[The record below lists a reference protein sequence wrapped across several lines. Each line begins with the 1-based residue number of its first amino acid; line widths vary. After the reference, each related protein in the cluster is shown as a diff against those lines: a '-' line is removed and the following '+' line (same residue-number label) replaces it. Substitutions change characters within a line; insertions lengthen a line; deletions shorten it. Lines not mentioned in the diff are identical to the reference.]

1 VATRQRVVSAVV
13 FVPILIIL
21 SRIGGLPFLFLVLAI
36 LIAASSEFYR
46 LMEAKGV
53 HPSKKTG
60 IVAGAVLCVLAY
72 WRGTEPIGLFL
83 SGFVVWTMLRELF
96 RSKVAFP
103 IHDIATTL
111 FGVLYV
117 GWLTTYFVLLRELPA
132 EIGAPYQVGSALL
145 LYVFLMSWGCDS
157 GAYFVGTAF
166 GKHKLFPRVS
176 PKKSVQGA
184 AAGFVASVAMA
195 YVGRAWFVRDAA
207 GNPLLGPGET
217 AALGA
222 LVGVFTQLGDLAESL
237 LKRDAAVKDASQ
249 LVPGHGGVMDIFDG
263 LLFSAPVAY
272 YFLTFVAFR

>member
-1 VATRQRVVSAVV
+1 MATAPRVVTAAV
-13 FVPILIIL
+13 FIPFLIVL

-36 LIAASSEFYR
+36 LIAASAEFYR

-53 HPSKKTG
+53 NPSKKTG
-60 IVAGAVLCVLAY
+60 IAAAAILCVLAY
-72 WRGTEPIGLFL
+72 WRGTEHVGFL
-83 SGFVVWTMLRELF
+83 LAGFVVWTMLRELF
-96 RSKVAFP
+96 RAKVAFP

-117 GWLTTYFVLLRELPA
+117 GWLTSYFVLLRELPR
-132 EIGAPYQVGSALL
+132 EIGVPYSIGSALL

-176 PKKSVQGA
+176 PMKSVQGA
-184 AAGFVASVAMA
+184 AAGFATAVALA
-195 YVGRAWFVRDAA
+195 YAGRAWFVHDASGA
-207 GNPLLGPGET
+207 PLLGVVET
-217 AALGA
+217 GVLGA

-263 LLFSAPVAY
+263 LLFSAPVTY
-272 YFLTFVAFR
+272 YFFTFVAFR